1 MKCEVKQGHNLVIEM
16 STAANELSKAC
27 LNELLNKRMVSLK
40 LEELAKTFHK
50 ATEAVVPHKLI
61 KLKDPSWRASPT
73 VKSLLGICK
82 QKYKHW
88 TESNKSDRNLGKD
101 NILAKRNLRK
111 QLRKEKFDDRKNF
124 YEDLMSNPTTEKFYQ
139 LIRRN
144 RGSGRRQTTSLIV
157 SGNEIYSPDDQRN
170 VFAKY
175 YEELSVPK
183 YNGYDLAF
191 LELCNVRHEL
201 INQLCKDSCKT
212 LDPVSPEEVSKAI
225 SHHFEKKPQTHLA

>member
-1 MKCEVKQGHNLVIEM
+1 M
-16 STAANELSKAC
+16 STAAYELSKAC

-50 ATEAVVPHKLI
+50 ATEAVVPHKLK

-73 VKSLLGICK
+73 VKNLLGICK

-88 TESNKSDRNLGKD
+88 TESNKSDRNLRKD

-111 QLRKEKFDDRKNF
+111 QLRKEGKFDDRKNF
-124 YEDLMSNPTTEKFYQ
+124 YEDLISNPTTEKFYQ

-144 RGSGRRQTTSLIV
+144 RGSGGRQTTSLIV
-157 SGNEIYSPDDQRN
+157 SRNEIYSPDDQRN

-183 YNGYDLAF
+183 DNGYD
-191 LELCNVRHEL
+191 
-201 INQLCKDSCKT
+201 
-212 LDPVSPEEVSKAI
+212 
-225 SHHFEKKPQTHLA
+225 